1 MASPDR
7 WQTWQKCE
15 GHVNTSSPAPPR
27 AALGASLG
35 AQKPWGNFPYTD
47 LAMIV
52 SHTII
57 THSALKLHYSCD
69 SVLSAEM
76 YNHG

>member
-27 AALGASLG
+27 AALGASLA
-35 AQKPWGNFPYTD
+35 AQK
-47 LAMIV
+47 A
-52 SHTII
+52 
-57 THSALKLHYSCD
+57 
-69 SVLSAEM
+69 
-76 YNHG
+76 